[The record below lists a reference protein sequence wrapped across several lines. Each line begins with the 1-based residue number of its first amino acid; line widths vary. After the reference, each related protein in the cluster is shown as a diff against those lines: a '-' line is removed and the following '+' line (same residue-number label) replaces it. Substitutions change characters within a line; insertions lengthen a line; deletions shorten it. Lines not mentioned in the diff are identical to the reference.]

1 MTARILVQPHTTRQQ
16 KLRDGRLHWLG
27 TMLLFAGGVV
37 LTSLAAWLLWGDL
50 RAWLAWG
57 RWESYTLGHWLQT
70 RSALDFLPGG
80 VLGMF
85 VGTADNPA
93 PLQDIA
99 EAMPVWALYLAGGT
113 VFLWRTVR
121 WRD

>member
-1 MTARILVQPHTTRQQ
+1 MTARILAQPHTTRQQ
-16 KLRDGRLHWLG
+16 KLRHGRLHWLG
-27 TMLLFAGGVV
+27 TMLLFAGGVD

-50 RAWLAWG
+50 QAWLAWG
-57 RWESYTLGHWLQT
+57 RWESYTFGQWLQT
-70 RSALDFLPGG
+70 RSALDLLPGA

-85 VGTADNPA
+85 VGTAENPA

-99 EAMPVWALYLAGGT
+99 EAMPVWSMYLVGGT
-113 VFLWRTVR
+113 AFLWRAVR

>member
-1 MTARILVQPHTTRQQ
+1 MTTRILAQPYTTREQN
-16 KLRDGRLHWLG
+16 LRDGRLYWLG
-27 TMLLFAGGVV
+27 TMLRFAGGVV

-50 RAWLAWG
+50 RGWLAWG
-57 RWESYTLGHWLQT
+57 RWESYTLGQWLQT
-70 RSALDFLPGG
+70 RSALEYLPGG

-99 EAMPVWALYLAGGT
+99 ETMPVWAMYLVGGT
-113 VFLWRTVR
+113 ALLWRAVR
-121 WRD
+121 WRE

>member
-1 MTARILVQPHTTRQQ
+1 MTARILAQPHTTRQQ

-37 LTSLAAWLLWGDL
+37 LTSLAAWVFWRDL
-50 RAWLAWG
+50 QAWLAWG
-57 RWESYTLGHWLQT
+57 RWESYTLGHWLRT
-70 RSALDFLPGG
+70 RSALEFLPGS

-85 VGTADNPA
+85 VGPADNPA

-99 EAMPVWALYLAGGT
+99 EAMPVWAMYLVGGT
-113 VFLWRTVR
+113 AFLWRAIR